1 MILERRSQK
10 VRAAAGQV
18 KRKVPRPRTM
28 QPGPPGLEPRR
39 REGRKDQRMSRERDL
54 TTLEV
59 LGIAIKSEI
68 EAIKLYHRIRDKA
81 NNPDLKTKVDFLI
94 DQEKNHEKIL
104 TEAYRKRFPG
114 VDLSLPTKS
123 LVPSVSDVLER
134 DATLKEYFAAAME
147 AEKKSEEF
155 YGELAGKTRDQS
167 SRSML
172 EYLAS
177 MERSHYSIL
186 EAEFRA
192 LEITEDYN
200 TDDFLRGE
208 RLMNVGP

>member
-1 MILERRSQK
+1 M
-10 VRAAAGQV
+10 A
-18 KRKVPRPRTM
+18 
-28 QPGPPGLEPRR
+28 
-39 REGRKDQRMSRERDL
+39 RERDL

-68 EAIKLYHRIRDKA
+68 EAIKLYNRMKEKA
-81 NNPDLKTKVDFLI
+81 KNPDLQTKCEFLI

-104 TEAYRKRFPG
+104 TEAYRKKFPG
-114 VDLSLPTKS
+114 VDLSLPQKT
-123 LVPSVSDVLER
+123 LVPLVDDVLAR
-134 DATLKEYFAAAME
+134 DATLKELFAAGME
-147 AEKKSEEF
+147 AEKRSEEF
-155 YGELAGKTRDQS
+155 YQGLAKKTHDQS

-177 MERSHYSIL
+177 MERSHFSIL
-186 EAEFRA
+186 EAEYRQ
-192 LEITEDYN
+192 LQITEDYN

>member
-1 MILERRSQK
+1 M
-10 VRAAAGQV
+10 AH
-18 KRKVPRPRTM
+18 
-28 QPGPPGLEPRR
+28 
-39 REGRKDQRMSRERDL
+39 ERDL

-59 LGIAIKSEI
+59 LGVAIKSEI
-68 EAIKLYHRIRDKA
+68 EAIKLYMRMKDKA
-81 NNPDLKTKVDFLI
+81 KNPDLKTKVDYLI
-94 DQEKNHEKIL
+94 AQEKNHEKIL
-104 TEAYRKRFPG
+104 TEAYRKKFPG
-114 VDLSLPTKS
+114 VELSLPQQT
-123 LVPSVSDVLER
+123 LIPSVSDVLAR
-134 DATLKEYFAAAME
+134 DAALKELFAAAME
-147 AEKKSEEF
+147 AEQKADLF
-155 YGELAGKTRDQS
+155 YTELAKKTRDQS

-192 LEITEDYN
+192 LEITEDYD

>member
-1 MILERRSQK
+1 M
-10 VRAAAGQV
+10 A
-18 KRKVPRPRTM
+18 
-28 QPGPPGLEPRR
+28 
-39 REGRKDQRMSRERDL
+39 RERDL

-68 EAIKLYHRIRDKA
+68 EAIKLYIRMKEKSK
-81 NNPDLKTKVDFLI
+81 NPDLQTKLSFLI
-94 DQEKNHEKIL
+94 DQEKNHERLL

-114 VDLSLPTKS
+114 VDMSLPKES
-123 LVPSVSDVLER
+123 LVPTVADVLSR
-134 DATLKEYFAAAME
+134 DATLKELFGAGLE

-155 YGELAGKTRDQS
+155 YMGLAKKTHDQS

-186 EAEFRA
+186 EAEFRQ

-200 TDDFLRGE
+200 SDDFLRGE

>member
-1 MILERRSQK
+1 M
-10 VRAAAGQV
+10 
-18 KRKVPRPRTM
+18 T
-28 QPGPPGLEPRR
+28 
-39 REGRKDQRMSRERDL
+39 RERDL

-59 LGIAIKSEI
+59 LGVAIKSEI
-68 EAIKLYHRIRDKA
+68 EAIKLYTRMKEKA
-81 NNPDLKTKVDFLI
+81 KNPDLQTKIDFLI
-94 DQEKNHEKIL
+94 AQEKNHEKIL
-104 TEAYRKRFPG
+104 TEAYAKRFPG
-114 VDLSLPTKS
+114 VDLSVPPQTLI
-123 LVPSVSDVLER
+123 PSVSDVLSR
-134 DATLKEYFAAAME
+134 DATLKELFAAAME
-147 AEKKSEEF
+147 AEQKADVF
-155 YGELAGKTRDQS
+155 YTDLAKKTRDQS

-186 EAEFRA
+186 EGEFRA

>member
-1 MILERRSQK
+1 M
-10 VRAAAGQV
+10 A
-18 KRKVPRPRTM
+18 
-28 QPGPPGLEPRR
+28 
-39 REGRKDQRMSRERDL
+39 RERDL

-68 EAIKLYHRIRDKA
+68 EAIKLYNRMKEKTK
-81 NNPDLKTKVDFLI
+81 NPDLATKLSFLI
-94 DQEKNHEKIL
+94 DQEKKHETIL

-114 VDLSLPTKS
+114 VEMALPQIT
-123 LVPSVSDVLER
+123 LVPSVADVLSRE
-134 DATLKEYFAAAME
+134 ATLKELFAAGME

-155 YGELAGKTRDQS
+155 YMDLAKKTHDQS

-177 MERSHYSIL
+177 MERSHFSIL
-186 EAEFRA
+186 EAEFRQ
-192 LEITEDYN
+192 LQFTEDYN

>member
-1 MILERRSQK
+1 M
-10 VRAAAGQV
+10 A
-18 KRKVPRPRTM
+18 
-28 QPGPPGLEPRR
+28 
-39 REGRKDQRMSRERDL
+39 RERDL

-68 EAIKLYHRIRDKA
+68 EAIKLYYRMKDKTK
-81 NNPDLKTKVDFLI
+81 NPDLKAKLDFI
-94 DQEKNHEKIL
+94 ASQEKNHERLL
-104 TEAYRKRFPG
+104 TEAYRKKFPG
-114 VDLSLPTKS
+114 VELSMPSNTI
-123 LVPSVSDVLER
+123 VPSIDDVLPSE
-134 DATLKEYFAAAME
+134 ATLKELFAAAME
-147 AEKKSEEF
+147 AEKKADDF
-155 YGELAGKTRDQS
+155 YTKLAKKTRDQS

-177 MERSHYSIL
+177 MERSHFSIL
-186 EAEFRA
+186 EAEFRQ

>member
-1 MILERRSQK
+1 M
-10 VRAAAGQV
+10 
-18 KRKVPRPRTM
+18 T
-28 QPGPPGLEPRR
+28 
-39 REGRKDQRMSRERDL
+39 RERDL

-68 EAIKLYHRIRDKA
+68 EAIKLYHRIKEKA
-81 NNPDLKTKVDFLI
+81 KNPDLRTKVDFLI

-114 VDLSLPTKS
+114 VDLSLPPKS

-155 YGELAGKTRDQS
+155 YGGLAGKTRDQS